1 MEEVG
6 TQLGIY
12 CYPLP
17 QLWEVGE
24 EEKIPESDRTGR
36 LAEESTKLTSTQKG
50 LEGGVL
56 WLGKGRKRVRAGAS
70 SQAAVQPLPDI
81 PCPHLQCLLGNEG
94 PGLLQTQ
101 DAPFLQEHLFVLERV
116 VIDRETNSE

>member
-1 MEEVG
+1 MMEEVG

-36 LAEESTKLTSTQKG
+36 LAEESMKLTSTQKG
-50 LEGGVL
+50 LEGGVC
-56 WLGKGRKRVRAGAS
+56 G
-70 SQAAVQPLPDI
+70 
-81 PCPHLQCLLGNEG
+81 
-94 PGLLQTQ
+94 
-101 DAPFLQEHLFVLERV
+101 
-116 VIDRETNSE
+116 